1 MQVIS
6 NFSLKKFGKTQKTG
20 VSYSVLLLIDSYLGF
35 SVTNIFYLIFISINS
50 KIAKKK
56 KKTYFESNMQKNCTN
71 RKKQQL
77 YGVSSKIILHL
88 IECVCLPF

>member
-56 KKTYFESNMQKNCTN
+56 NKK
-71 RKKQQL
+71 
-77 YGVSSKIILHL
+77 
-88 IECVCLPF
+88 